1 MAKKKIR
8 GEDGQEYTVKEKKP
22 IYKRVWFW
30 ILVVIIIGAIGS
42 QMGDGAPATTEAAT
56 APAATGTTENTIAAT
71 EAQTEAET
79 EALYAVGDEVTAGDI
94 GVVVNSVEEQESFE
108 SDNQFIDAVTTD
120 GKFIVVDAT
129 LTNNASDAKTFS
141 SMMFKIV
148 DEQGRNFEALTDA
161 NLMMILEDQNLFLES
176 VNPGMSRTGV
186 FVFEVPADVETY
198 SLEISGGLWS
208 GSKTVIRLK

>member
-42 QMGDGAPATTEAAT
+42 QMGDGAPA
-56 APAATGTTENTIAAT
+56 ATGTTETTITAT
-71 EAQTEAET
+71 EAQTEAEA

-186 FVFEVPADVETY
+186 FVFEVPADVEAY